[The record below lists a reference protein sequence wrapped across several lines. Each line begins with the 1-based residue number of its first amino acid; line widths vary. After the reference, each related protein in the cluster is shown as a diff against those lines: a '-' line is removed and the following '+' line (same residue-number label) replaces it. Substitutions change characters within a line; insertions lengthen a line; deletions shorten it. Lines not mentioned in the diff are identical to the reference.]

1 MFTDDASL
9 VAMLFEAGQQEAVS
23 SDAVMDV
30 LVEALKTGHSVEEI
44 IEDNE
49 ILSRKQRE
57 AISQVIND
65 PSRRFV
71 VRPWGRQGSMTRPP
85 PAVGRLL
92 AICTGH
98 LTKLCFWPNMRNG
111 FRREPNVMSG
121 RKKLGAAAG
130 ESSLRPKTA
139 NFAAT
144 LPLKKSASKPAQKR
158 QSTGPTFGTPTEDGT

>member
-9 VAMLFEAGQQEAVS
+9 VAMLFEAGQQQAVS

-30 LVEALKTGHSVEEI
+30 LVEAMKTGRSVEEI

-65 PSRRFV
+65 PSRRSAI
-71 VRPWGRQGSMTRPP
+71 RLKTLGAAGQYGT

-98 LTKLCFWPNMRNG
+98 LHRPSDEAMFLAEYAEWLPT
-111 FRREPNVMSG
+111 
-121 RKKLGAAAG
+121 GA
-130 ESSLRPKTA
+130 ER
-139 NFAAT
+139 
-144 LPLKKSASKPAQKR
+144 
-158 QSTGPTFGTPTEDGT
+158 